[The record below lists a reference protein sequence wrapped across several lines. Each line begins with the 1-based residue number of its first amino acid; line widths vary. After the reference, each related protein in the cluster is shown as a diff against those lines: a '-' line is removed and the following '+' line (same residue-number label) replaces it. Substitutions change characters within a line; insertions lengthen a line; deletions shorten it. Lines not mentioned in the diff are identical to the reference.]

1 MNKISEIPEQESI
14 PENPAVETS
23 ADPWR
28 CEECGSLEVSYRTW
42 VDSNTGQVAP
52 AAPEQDDLWC
62 DGCEEHT
69 YQIRESELMSAT
81 VELWWRDGKL
91 PLRRKNNLKIRAM
104 NKNLIEKIAPQLTEL
119 MIKKMETLTEAW
131 RKPWIADLAHGLPRN
146 LRGTPYRGGN
156 ILMLLFLSEIAG
168 YSTPLFMTFK
178 QAKEE
183 GLNILK
189 GSGSFPV
196 FFWKLYIRHKETR
209 KKIELADY
217 YRLPQE
223 QRRQYDVLPVMRY
236 YPVFNI
242 DQTDMSEQQPERY
255 ASLTTPTGPK
265 DYSDG
270 LTCEVLD
277 RMLAEQSWLCPIL
290 LKSGNRAS
298 YSPTLDRIVCPEKRQ
313 FPEGA
318 AFYTTLLHEVTHS
331 TGHAERLNRPFGA
344 CYRDADY
351 IREELVAELTAA
363 LCGAMLGFATTP
375 REESA
380 AYIKDWLAEFRKEP
394 TYLFDILTDVNRA
407 ARMIS
412 ERLAGGEESDSSE
425 AIPAEA
431 A

>member
-1 MNKISEIPEQESI
+1 
-14 PENPAVETS
+14 
-23 ADPWR
+23 
-28 CEECGSLEVSYRTW
+28 
-42 VDSNTGQVAP
+42 
-52 AAPEQDDLWC
+52 
-62 DGCEEHT
+62 
-69 YQIRESELMSAT
+69 
-81 VELWWRDGKL
+81 
-91 PLRRKNNLKIRAM
+91 M

-119 MIKKMETLTEAW
+119 MIKKMETLTEEW

-209 KKIELADY
+209 KKIELAEY
-217 YRLPQE
+217 YSLPQE

-255 ASLTTPTGPK
+255 ASLTTPAEPK

-270 LTCEVLD
+270 LTCEPSTGCWRSSRGSVPSCSNPATG
-277 RMLAEQSWLCPIL
+277 RPIHRRSTGSSAP
-290 LKSGNRAS
+290 KTAVSGECG
-298 YSPTLDRIVCPEKRQ
+298 LW
-313 FPEGA
+313 
-318 AFYTTLLHEVTHS
+318 TTLLHEVTHS

-380 AYIKDWLAEFRKEP
+380 AYIKDWLAEFHKEP

-412 ERLAGGEESDSSE
+412 ERLAVEQEPETPG